1 MAGNHVVELNE
12 SNFNEKIARG
22 VALVD
27 FWAPWC
33 GPCRMQGP
41 IIDQLADKV
50 SGDILV
56 GKVNVDD
63 APSVAARYSVRSI
76 PSLFLLKDGSVVEQY
91 VGVQTL
97 DKLLAAVKKH
107 TAQT

>member
-1 MAGNHVVELNE
+1 MAGKEVVELNE
-12 SNFNEKIARG
+12 SNFNEKTAKG
-22 VALVD
+22 VALID

-41 IIDQLADKV
+41 IIDDVAAQVGTIAL
-50 SGDILV
+50 I

-63 APSVAARYSVRSI
+63 APSVAARFSVRSI
-76 PSLFLLKDGSVVEQY
+76 PSLFLLKDGAVVEQY

-97 DKLLAAVKKH
+97 DKLLAVVRKYA
-107 TAQT
+107 APS

>member
-1 MAGNHVVELNE
+1 MAGKNVVELTDT
-12 SNFNEKIARG
+12 NFEEKTASG

-41 IIDQLADKV
+41 IIDQLAEQV
-50 SGDILV
+50 GDVALIAKL
-56 GKVNVDD
+56 NVDD
-63 APSVAARYSVRSI
+63 SPGVAANFSVRSI
-76 PSLFLLKDGSVVEQY
+76 PSLFLLKDGVVVEQY

-107 TAQT
+107 TAD

>member
-1 MAGNHVVELNE
+1 MAGKNVVELTDA
-12 SNFNEKIARG
+12 NFAEKTSSG

-41 IIDQLADKV
+41 IIDELAEQV
-50 SGDILV
+50 GDAALIAKL
-56 GKVNVDD
+56 NVDD
-63 APSVAARYSVRSI
+63 APGVAAKFSVRSI
-76 PSLFLLKDGSVVEQY
+76 PSLFLLKDGAVVEQY

-97 DKLLAAVKKH
+97 DKLSAAVKKH
-107 TAQT
+107 TAA

>member
-1 MAGNHVVELNE
+1 MAGKNVVELTDA
-12 SNFNEKIARG
+12 NFSEKTASG

-41 IIDQLADKV
+41 IIDELAEQV
-50 SGDILV
+50 GDAALIAKL
-56 GKVNVDD
+56 NVDD
-63 APSVAARYSVRSI
+63 APGVAAKFSVRSI
-76 PSLFLLKDGSVVEQY
+76 PSLFLLKDGAVVEQY

-107 TAQT
+107 TSV

>member
-1 MAGNHVVELNE
+1 MSGSQVVELKE
-12 SNFNEKIARG
+12 SNFDQKIAKG

-41 IIDQLADKV
+41 IIDELAEKV
-50 SGDILV
+50 GARAMI

-63 APSVAARYSVRSI
+63 APGIAARYSVRSI
-76 PSLFLLKDGSVVEQY
+76 PSLFLMKDGAVVEQY

-97 DKLLAAVKKH
+97 DKLLASVNKYSVPS
-107 TAQT
+107 